1 MYLQKTIIAF
11 LLMSYSILHGQNTV
25 GTIVNTAQS
34 FEGYT
39 IFCPVNSFQTYL
51 IDNCGSVINSWTST
65 HLPGLTAELA
75 PDGSIV
81 RNGRIL
87 NSTTSIGGLAG
98 IVEKFNWDGLREWRY
113 RCSGPD
119 STSHHDLEV
128 LANGNV
134 LLLVVYG
141 KNMSDAIALGR
152 DSMTNG
158 DNILYTEAVLEIE
171 PIGVDSGRV
180 VWRWDV
186 WNHLVQDR
194 DSTKANFGIIADHPE
209 RMNINYNGSATGRDW
224 LHANSIDYNPELDQ
238 IVIGFRNSSE
248 FWVIDHST
256 TIAESASSSG
266 GRYGKGGDILYRW
279 GNPAAYNRGTA
290 ANQILFGPH
299 DISWVPAGYPGEGN
313 FMIFNNG
320 DVTGISSVEEFIAPS
335 DSAGFYSNPGTLAYG
350 PAVADWIHSEPT
362 NTLFNSLRLSSA
374 QRMPNGNTLICSG
387 FTGYFSEIDSGSN
400 LVWAYRNP
408 VTGTGLLT
416 QGNPVNSGTNSIFSI
431 KRYGPD
437 YPAFNGRTLTA
448 ANPLELNFN
457 LDNCQ
462 ISTIETN
469 YDDNTSLEIFPNPAE
484 DMIFI
489 NNKTSNST
497 YLIYN
502 LQGIVVHKEYV
513 SEIGNHSIDLSYFL
527 PGTYIIVNSK
537 NPKEA
542 SKFTHKD

>member
-1 MYLQKTIIAF
+1 MKLLNIFALTLF
-11 LLMSYSILHGQNTV
+11 LGTNLCAQNTV
-25 GTIVNTAQS
+25 GTIVNTQNS
-34 FEGYT
+34 YNGYT
-39 IFCPVNSFQTYL
+39 LFCTVNSFQTYL
-51 IDNCGSVINSWTST
+51 IDNCGRVINSWTSS
-65 HLPGLTAELA
+65 HLPGLSAELI

-87 NSTTSIGGLAG
+87 NSAMSIGGLAG
-98 IVEKFNWDGLREWRY
+98 IVEKFNWDGFRQWRY

-119 STSHHDLEV
+119 STSHHDFEV
-128 LANGNV
+128 LPNGNV

-141 KNMSDAIALGR
+141 KNISDAVALGK
-152 DSMTNG
+152 DTSSFSDLT
-158 DNILYTEAVLEIE
+158 LFTESILEIE
-171 PIGVDSGRV
+171 PIGIDSGRV

-186 WNHLVQDR
+186 WNHLVQDF
-194 DSTKANFGIIADHPE
+194 DSTKTNFGVVSDHPE
-209 RMNINYNGSATGRDW
+209 KMNINYKGSSSNRDW

-238 IVIGFRNSSE
+238 IVICFRNTSE

-256 TIAESASSSG
+256 TMTESAGSSG

-279 GNPAAYNRGTA
+279 GNPAAYNRGTTA
-290 ANQILFGPH
+290 DQKLFGPH
-299 DISWVPAGYPGEGN
+299 DISWVPAGYPGEGH

-320 DVTGISSVEEFIAPS
+320 DVTGISSVEEFTAPS
-335 DSAGFYSNPGTLAYG
+335 DSAGFYSNPGTQAYG
-350 PAVADWIHSEPT
+350 PAVAYWSHSEPT
-362 NTLFNSLRLSSA
+362 NTLFNSPRLSSA

-387 FTGYFSEIDSGSN
+387 FAGYFSEVDSLGN

-416 QGNPVNSGTNSIFSI
+416 QGNPVNSGVNSIFSI
-431 KRYGPD
+431 KRYGPN

-462 ISTIETN
+462 ISTVETN
-469 YDDNTSLEIFPNPAE
+469 YDENFSIEIFPNPA
-484 DMIFI
+484 DNMIFI
-489 NNKTSNST
+489 NNKTINST

-502 LQGIVVHKEYV
+502 LQGIILGKEFL
-513 SEIGNHSIDLSYFL
+513 SEIGNHAIDLSDFL

-537 NPKEA
+537 NPKA
-542 SKFTHKD
+542 AAKFIHKH